1 MMQLLKADNLQ
12 VIDGIFDAFE
22 TLGLD
27 VDLEKARNIKKS
39 EKGNRTHLHYLGSAG
54 IIDDA
59 KSYIYSKAKQIQ
71 HKTEREEMYQDIES
85 YFETYR
91 LEYGS
96 RNLMP
101 KTPDLKQT
109 VHLLTNGG
117 YGFVGIAHPAK
128 ISLDGANQMGN
139 FSLKKI
145 IDDFIKFGGSAM
157 EYNYQYTGTEGNEE
171 YCDWIDSINKYYNDS
186 PPKAIKAG
194 GIDTHGMC
202 IFKR

>member
-1 MMQLLKADNLQ
+1 M
-12 VIDGIFDAFE
+12 
-22 TLGLD
+22 GLD
-27 VDLEKARNIKKS
+27 VDLEEARTLKKS
-39 EKGNRTHLHYLGSAG
+39 DKGNRTHLYYLGSAG

-59 KSYIYSKAKQIQ
+59 KSYIYSKAKLIQ
-71 HKTEREEMYQDIES
+71 DDNERQEMYQDIES

-101 KTPDLKQT
+101 KTPDLKQA

-128 ISLDGANQMGN
+128 IGLDGANQFGN
-139 FSLKKI
+139 FALKKI

-157 EYNYQYTGTEGNEE
+157 EYNYQYTGTEGNQE
-171 YCDWIDSINKYYNDS
+171 YCDWIDSINKYYNDVY
-186 PPKAIKAG
+186 PKSVKAG
-194 GIDTHGMC
+194 GIDTHGTN